1 MAEVALQNGRGQAAK
16 LESLAEKINAE
27 HRACVTAQRSAVAHA
42 IEAGRLLEEA
52 KEGLPPSTTWEQ
64 WLEDNFEASARTD
77 RVYRQ
82 LYREQQKLKQNG
94 GSTAA
99 TLSLRQALK
108 ALAEPKPS
116 PRPLWVPE
124 APEGAQ
130 PDPQALKG
138 LEAEEEAA
146 QAWKRHNQ
154 AALAEQQ
161 AAERLTELRDI
172 IKVLD
177 QLVPKYPP
185 EKAGAA
191 LAAWA
196 GEGRGLTVLRDS
208 IAWLQCVLEV
218 AEQKQARIQDA
229 E

>member
-1 MAEVALQNGRGQAAK
+1 MTEIALQNGSGQAARLGK
-16 LESLAEKINAE
+16 LADKINAE
-27 HRACVTAQRSAVAHA
+27 HRAYVAAVSGAVAHA

-52 KEGLPPSTTWEQ
+52 KQSLPPPTTWEQ
-64 WLEDNFEASARTD
+64 WLEDNFEGSARTT

-82 LYREQQKLKQNG
+82 LYREQEKLKQN

-108 ALAEPKPS
+108 ALTAPKPK
-116 PRPLWVPE
+116 PAPLWVPRPSE
-124 APEGAQ
+124 DAQ
-130 PDPQALKG
+130 PDPQVLKG

-208 IAWLQCVLEV
+208 IVWLQQVLEE
-218 AEQKQARIQDA
+218 AEQEQGRVQSD